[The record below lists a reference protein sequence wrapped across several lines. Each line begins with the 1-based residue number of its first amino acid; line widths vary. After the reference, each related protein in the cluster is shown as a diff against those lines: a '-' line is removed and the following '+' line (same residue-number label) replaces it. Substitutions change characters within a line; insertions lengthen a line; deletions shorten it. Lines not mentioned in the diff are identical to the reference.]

1 MEVSTYKEKKKQELF
16 LEDVLSITHRKWF
29 VNRFIEKS
37 LKNFLIFF
45 LILFLYTLCIQK
57 CHFCLIFIE
66 QNRCFVQCI
75 TGCNIGVY
83 RNIK

>member
-1 MEVSTYKEKKKQELF
+1 MEVSTCKEKKKQELF
-16 LEDVLSITHRKWF
+16 LEDVLSITHKKWF

-37 LKNFLIFF
+37 LKKFLVVS
-45 LILFLYTLCIQK
+45 LYTLCIQK

-75 TGCNIGVY
+75 TGCIVI
-83 RNIK
+83 REDKITR

>member
-1 MEVSTYKEKKKQELF
+1 MEVSTCKEKKKQELF
-16 LEDVLSITHRKWF
+16 LEDVLSITHKKWF
-29 VNRFIEKS
+29 VNRFIEK
-37 LKNFLIFF
+37 KFKK
-45 LILFLYTLCIQK
+45 ILVIFLYTLCIQK

>member
-1 MEVSTYKEKKKQELF
+1 MEVSTCKEKKKQELF
-16 LEDVLSITHRKWF
+16 LEDVLSITHKKWF
-29 VNRFIEKS
+29 VNSFIGKS
-37 LKNFLIFF
+37 LKNFF
-45 LILFLYTLCIQK
+45 LIFLYTLCIQK

-75 TGCNIGVY
+75 TECNIGVY